1 MAINNKER
9 ITRGLDT
16 FAGGMWPVI
25 DEAMTKRSPMGGN
38 WVEQYPGAKVQTD
51 VSAQITVVKD
61 HRPQVFRYVLS
72 KEEFNWL
79 FEVSD
84 WRNNVSHGGV
94 VSTDDAYRALD
105 TMERVLTRHAPSVAA
120 ELLAAKQ
127 ALLREKAN
135 EAAVKAKPKAEDLFS
150 GEVVGLKPWREVIQ
164 PHPDVAAGR
173 FSAAEFAADLFMV
186 HHGLG
191 SREYTEPIPFF
202 ERTYITE
209 GLGNLL
215 RLAARRI
222 EGDAGAPPV
231 IDLQTTFGGGK
242 THSMISLYHLF
253 SGVPTHD
260 LPQDLQDFLQSE
272 GIEQLPKANR
282 AVIVG
287 TRFSPV
293 LAQVK
298 DDGTEVG
305 TIWGEIA
312 WQLGGRTAF
321 DEIAE
326 SDITPGNP
334 GDHLRKVIEAA
345 APCVILIDEWVAYA
359 AQLLGDG
366 NYRGGNFDT
375 QFYFAQA
382 LTEVVKSVPGAL
394 LVVSLPASVDTNGQ
408 EITSQVSGQDAH
420 LALTK
425 LRDAVGRTKNGWSTA
440 KGDEQFE
447 IVRRRLFQTPD
458 AENLKFARA
467 TAKTYSDF
475 YSKQAAEFPPE
486 VREAEY
492 SRRIERSYPIHPELF
507 TRLYDDW
514 STLERFQQTRGVLR
528 LMAQVIH
535 ALWSG
540 NDRAPMIMPG
550 NVPIDDATVATE
562 LVSNLSEVWPPIIH
576 RDVDGEDSTPRAID
590 LQYPNLNQYAA
601 TRRVARTVLIG
612 SAPSLN
618 SANRGIEIQRIRLGS
633 VLPGEQVSVFND
645 ALAKLVA
652 RATYLYNEGTRYW
665 YGTQAHVGQLARDRT
680 EQIRSSRRDIVE
692 DEIRRRITEQSRSR
706 GVFQAVHV
714 MPGSPGDVA
723 DSDAAR
729 LIILGPEFAHQG
741 KGESPATT
749 AARALLEQRG
759 NAARIYRNMVVFLA
773 ADQKQVDAL
782 DSATAEYLAWEQLE
796 REKVHPL
803 NLDPLNQKQV
813 EDRLKDANARLD
825 GAVREAYKQAIVPVQ
840 NTPSSPVEFE
850 AVRCD
855 GPDGIADRCSKKLI
869 TSGMLST
876 AYSSE
881 MLRSHLDG
889 VLAPLWETGHV
900 SVKDLWDVMAR
911 YAYLPRLV
919 SVDALIEVLS
929 EGAGRMFWSTET
941 WALAAGIDDTGKY
954 IGLSGGARPTGVNAT
969 WLVVQPALALAQ
981 QKKDAED
988 EEVVDDPEEEVDD
1001 DDTPDDG
1008 QPAKVTSKPAPKRFW
1023 GSKSLNASSARLVR
1037 DFEQVQKEVLAHL
1050 QRELGSEVTI
1060 SVHIEVTN
1068 PNGFSEKT
1076 VRDVIAN
1083 ADTLKFDDRD
1093 FA

>member
-16 FAGGMWPVI
+16 FATGFWPLI
-25 DEAMTKRSPMGGN
+25 NDAMTKRSPMGGN
-38 WVEQYPGAKVQTD
+38 WVEQYPGAKLQHD
-51 VSAQITVVKD
+51 VSAQITVIKD
-61 HRPQVFRYVLS
+61 HRPQIFRYVLS
-72 KEEFNWL
+72 KDEFNWV

-84 WRNNVSHGGV
+84 WRNKVAHGEPI
-94 VSTDDAYRALD
+94 STDDAYRALD
-105 TMERVLTRHAPSVAA
+105 TMERVLNRHAPAVAT
-120 ELLAAKQ
+120 ELLNAKQ
-127 ALLREKAN
+127 GLLREKAN
-135 EAAVKAKPKAEDLFS
+135 EAAVKAKPKMEDLFS
-150 GEVVGLKPWREVIQ
+150 GEVTGLKPWREVIQ

-191 SREYTEPIPFF
+191 SREYTEPVPFF

-222 EGDAGAPPV
+222 DGDEGAPPV

-260 LPQDLQDFLQSE
+260 LPQDMQDFLQSE
-272 GIEQLPKANR
+272 GITQLPKAQR

-293 LAQVK
+293 LPQVK

-312 WQLGGRTAF
+312 WQLGGRKAF
-321 DEIAE
+321 DEIAA
-326 SDITPGNP
+326 SDSTPGNP
-334 GDHLRKVIEAA
+334 GDHLRKVIEDA

-359 AQLLGDG
+359 AQLLGDAT
-366 NYRGGNFDT
+366 YRGGNFDT

-382 LTEVVKSVPGAL
+382 LTEIVKSVPGAL

-408 EITSQVSGQDAH
+408 EIISQVSGQDAH

-458 AENLKFARA
+458 PENLKFVRA

-486 VREAEY
+486 AKEAEY
-492 SRRIERSYPIHPELF
+492 TRRIERSYPIHPELF

-550 NVPIDDATVATE
+550 NVPVDDAAVATE

-601 TRRVARTVLIG
+601 TRRVARTVLLG

-618 SANRGIEIQRIRLGS
+618 SANRGIEIQRVRLGS
-633 VLPGEQVSVFND
+633 ILPGEQVSVFND

-665 YGTQAHVGQLARDRT
+665 YGTQAHVGQLARDRA
-680 EQIRSSRRDIVE
+680 EQIKSNRLDLIE
-692 DEIRRRITEQSRSR
+692 DEIRRRLTDQSRAR
-706 GVFQAVHV
+706 GSFQAVHV

-723 DSDAAR
+723 DTDAAR
-729 LIILGPEFAHQG
+729 LIILSPEQAHQG

-749 AARALLEQRG
+749 AAKALLEQRG

-773 ADQKQVDAL
+773 ADQRQVEAL
-782 DSATAEYLAWEQLE
+782 TTAAAEFLAWQQLDG
-796 REKVHPL
+796 EKVHPL

-813 EDRLKDANARLD
+813 EDRLRDATARLD
-825 GAVREAYKQAIVPVQ
+825 GAVREAYKQALVPVQ
-840 NTPSSPVEFE
+840 STPAAAIEFE

-855 GPDGIADRCSKKLI
+855 GADGIAERCSKKLV

-881 MLRSHLDG
+881 MLRNYLDG
-889 VLAPLWETGHV
+889 VLAPVWELGHCT
-900 SVKDLWDVMAR
+900 VKELWDVMAR
-911 YAYLPRLV
+911 YTYLPRLV
-919 SVDALIEVLS
+919 SADSLIEVLS
-929 EGAGRMFWSTET
+929 EGAARMFWSTET
-941 WALAAGIDDTGKY
+941 WALAAGIDDSGKY
-954 IGLSGGARPTGVNAT
+954 IGLSEGARPMGVNVT
-969 WLVVQPALALAQ
+969 WLVVQPAVALAQ

-988 EEVVDDPEEEVDD
+988 EEAVDDPEKEDDD
-1001 DDTPDDG
+1001 DDTPDKP
-1008 QPAKVTSKPAPKRFW
+1008 QQTKPSQKPAPKRFW
-1023 GSKSLNASSARLVR
+1023 GTKSLNASSARLVR
-1037 DFEQVQKEVLAHL
+1037 EFEQVQNEVVAHL